1 MTERHTTFPSAS
13 EAFFLVLCLWAVDY
27 LVTCALYDA
36 RKWLGLDDP
45 YSLGALSRLLANGIV
60 FTVLLHWKNLDYRDL
75 FNSNR
80 SATAA
85 TMVLI
90 VPLVLLA
97 TPCVFLLMGCVNYLL
112 VTEFPMDSSM
122 ENGFANLLS
131 GGLPQVLL
139 VCVIAP
145 VVEEMLFRGIILRS
159 FLQQYERS
167 YAILGS
173 AVVFGFYHMNIYQLV
188 GATLFGVAAGWLY
201 ERTRS
206 LIPGIAMH
214 AAINTS
220 VMLMAANAGANAA
233 DSGLGLVFF
242 LLLPALPAC
251 YMLRRVLSGT
261 AR

>member
-1 MTERHTTFPSAS
+1 MNEQHATFPSAL

-27 LVTCALYDA
+27 LVSCALFDA
-36 RKWLGLDDP
+36 HRWLGLGNP
-45 YSLGALSRLLANGIV
+45 FSLLTLSRLLANGV
-60 FTVLLHWKNLDYRDL
+60 LFTVLLHWKNLAYRDL
-75 FNSNR
+75 FNSSR
-80 SATAA
+80 SAAAA
-85 TMVLI
+85 TMVVI

-97 TPCVFLLMGCVNYLL
+97 TPCLFLLMGFVNDLL
-112 VTEFPMDSSM
+112 LAEFPLRAGM
-122 ENGFANLLS
+122 ENHLGNWMAA
-131 GGLPQVLL
+131 GLPQIMLI
-139 VCVIAP
+139 CIIAP

-188 GATLFGVAAGWLY
+188 GASLFGIFAGWLY

-214 AAINTS
+214 AAVNTT
-220 VMLMAANAGANAA
+220 VMLMAANAGAGA
-233 DSGLGLVFF
+233 SGSAPAIVWL
-242 LLLPALPAC
+242 LLLPGLPAC
-251 YMLRRVLSGT
+251 YMLRRVLSGA

>member
-1 MTERHTTFPSAS
+1 MTERHTTFPSAL
-13 EAFFLVLCLWAVDY
+13 EAFFLVLGLWAVEY

-36 RKWLGLDDP
+36 HRWLGLDNP
-45 YSLGALSRLLANGIV
+45 YSLLTLSRLLANGIV

-75 FNSNR
+75 FNATR

-85 TMVLI
+85 TMVVI

-97 TPCVFLLMGCVNYLL
+97 TPCLLLLMGLANKLL
-112 VTEFPMDSSM
+112 IAEFPMRSAM
-122 ENGFANLLS
+122 EDQINTWLS
-131 GGLPQVLL
+131 AGLPQVLL
-139 VCVIAP
+139 ICVIAP
-145 VVEEMLFRGIILRS
+145 IVEEMLFRGVILRS

-173 AVVFGFYHMNIYQLV
+173 AVVFGFYHMNIYQFV
-188 GATLFGVAAGWLY
+188 GATLFGIAAGWLY

-214 AAINTS
+214 AAINAS
-220 VMLMAANAGANAA
+220 VMLMAAHAGTNASNS
-233 DSGLGLVFF
+233 DLGLVFF
-242 LLLPALPAC
+242 LLLPAVPAC
-251 YMLRRVLSGT
+251 FMLRRVLSGS